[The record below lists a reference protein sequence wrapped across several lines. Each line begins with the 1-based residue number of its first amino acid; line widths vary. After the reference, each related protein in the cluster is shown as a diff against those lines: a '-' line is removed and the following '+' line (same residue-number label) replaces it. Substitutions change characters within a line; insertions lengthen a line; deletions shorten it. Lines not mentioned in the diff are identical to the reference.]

1 MDAGVTNAERD
12 EKAETSVQLPA
23 ALRDRIGQMI
33 MVGFR
38 GITPREA
45 QPTLRNI
52 GEGSVG
58 AVVLFDV
65 DAETGGPRNIQSP
78 EQLRELVAALK
89 EVGRIPVLVT
99 VDAEGGFYHRLK
111 ERYGFAP
118 ATPAATMG
126 ERNDLEYTRSE
137 ARVTATE
144 LARVGIDM
152 NLAPVVDLLNP
163 ANLTVSARRR
173 SFSSDPDMVA
183 AHARA
188 FILGHKDVGVLTA
201 LKHFP
206 GMGGVLKPYAPGV
219 GELIQSWS
227 TAELQPYRTLND
239 DGLIDAVLATRVTH
253 PEIDERDPGCLSAR
267 TIDGLLRDDIGFEGV
282 VLTDAMEMLPIWDVY
297 GFERGIFKAIEAGCD
312 MLLFCNESGIVPYS
326 DERAPAA
333 VQVILDAIERGDVS
347 EERINKSCARILALK
362 ERRRLQA
369 AAAQAAQG

>member
-45 QPTLRNI
+45 QPTLHNI
-52 GEGSVG
+52 GEGNVG

-78 EQLRELVAALK
+78 GQLRELVAALK

-144 LARVGIDM
+144 LARAGIDM

-173 SFSSDPDMVA
+173 SFSSDPVMVA

-227 TAELQPYRTLND
+227 TAELQPYRSLND
-239 DGLIDAVLATRVTH
+239 DGLIDAVLASRVTH

-297 GFERGIFKAIEAGCD
+297 GFERGILKAIEAGCD